1 MQSVSL
7 RPITYIITAVGVLLF
22 AACAAS
28 VALPPV
34 DGASVR
40 QQQTVDGLQITL
52 DMPREPLTFQPQQ
65 LVVSLRD
72 GRGQPVEGAA
82 VSLDLAMPMLC
93 ASGGTPQATE
103 RSPGSYLA
111 ETSYEMSG
119 AWNVTVAVEQPGSRR
134 TAIFLVNVQEDST
147 TALLN
152 PFASDV
158 AAIDA
163 GRQIYAGNCASCH
176 GDSGRGDGPAA
187 WGLQPPPADLTA
199 HLAPGKHSDG
209 EIFRWLRDGVSGSAM
224 PAFGEVISEENRWR
238 LISYLRTLPDAMP
251 FEPAGPLPPLVFM
264 QAGNL
269 VRGDG
274 VSPLPQPMPGAA
286 ALGSFQGPAFAPDG
300 QRLAVIASRS
310 TPVTETGRFSVPTLY
325 LLRPDGSEPQPLW
338 DAPDQEL
345 AEPAWT
351 ADGSAVLVTA
361 RSFTSTGDGGGF
373 IGEPELVR
381 VDVATGARTTL
392 LANAQSPAFSP
403 DGKGL
408 AFVQHDDAGTT
419 ILMLAAA
426 DGSNPQPLVADPSFQ
441 TIEAPRFAPDGGLIV
456 FSAAG
461 GPQVDAEGRLMAAA
475 EPTLLERALALLA
488 PATAEAHGGNW
499 EVWSVRPDGSE
510 LRRLTRLA
518 THDPVAAFSPDGTQI
533 AVASEE
539 GIHLMNRDGSAP
551 RRLYEVMA
559 LGGVTWMPTP
569 QPTP

>member
-1 MQSVSL
+1 
-7 RPITYIITAVGVLLF
+7 
-22 AACAAS
+22 

-34 DGASVR
+34 DAATTR
-40 QQQTVDGLQITL
+40 QQQTVDGLQIAL
-52 DMPREPLTFQPQQ
+52 DTPSELPTFRPQE

-72 GRGQPVEGAA
+72 MRGQPVAGAV

-103 RSPGSYLA
+103 TSPGSYLA

-119 AWNVTVAVEQPGSRR
+119 AWNVTITVEQVGSRR
-134 TAIFLVNVQEDST
+134 TAIFLVNVQEDQT
-147 TALLN
+147 TALIN
-152 PFASDV
+152 PFAADV

-187 WGLQPPPADLTA
+187 AGLQPLPADLTS

-209 EIFRWLRDGVSGSAM
+209 EIFRWLRDGVPGSAM
-224 PAFGEVISEENRWR
+224 PAFGAVISEENRWR
-238 LISYLRTLPDAMP
+238 LISYLRTLPDASSV
-251 FEPAGPLPPLVFM
+251 ELAGPLPPLVFM

-274 VSPLPQPMPGAA
+274 VSVVPQPVPGAT
-286 ALGSFQGPAFAPDG
+286 ALGSFRGPVFAPDG
-300 QRLAVIASRS
+300 QRLAVVASRS

-325 LLRPDGSEPQPLW
+325 LLRPDGSETQPLW

-351 ADGSAVLVTA
+351 ADGSAVVVVA
-361 RSFTSTGDGGGF
+361 RSFTATGDGGGF
-373 IGEPELVR
+373 IGEPELLR

-408 AFVQHDDAGTT
+408 AYVQEDDAGTST
-419 ILMLAAA
+419 LMLAAS

-461 GPQVDAEGRLMAAA
+461 GPQVDADGRPVAAA
-475 EPTLLERALALLA
+475 EPTLVERALALLA

-499 EVWSVRPDGSE
+499 EVWSIKPDGSD

-539 GIHLMNRDGSAP
+539 GIHLMNRDGSTP

-559 LGGVTWMPTP
+559 LGGVTWAPTP